1 MSKPPTERRFDIMF
15 HGEPLNGTDV
25 SEVKEN
31 LRQLF
36 KLGDPDLERMFSGQ
50 PISIKK
56 DLDRKTANQY
66 QQALTRAGA
75 KIQLVLA
82 TAKAAPGDEQTAQG
96 SGAAQEKGD
105 AADSKN
111 SESTSQTGGALAML
125 PVGSQIGSEQSSEAT
140 PAAVDVSHITL
151 AENEAISGRASFAVA
166 DPFASDAAEGPRY
179 PPADHIEIDTGL
191 DLAELGNLLERA
203 EALPPVKVDID
214 HLSIAEAGATL
225 GAGERAEVAEPPI
238 SADLSLADAGGDLL
252 QAHEKRSVDSV
263 EVDTSALS
271 LHEN

>member
-1 MSKPPTERRFDIMF
+1 MSQPPKERRFDIMF

-36 KLGDPDLERMFSGQ
+36 KLADNDLERMFSGQ

-82 TAKAAPGDEQTAQG
+82 TASDTAGQASAQANKGEAQG
-96 SGAAQEKGD
+96 ESASP
-105 AADSKN
+105 AD
-111 SESTSQTGGALAML
+111 GALSVL
-125 PVGSQIGSEQSSEAT
+125 PVGSQIGPDHSGDNA
-140 PAAVDVSHITL
+140 PAPVDTSHITL
-151 AENEAISGRASFAVA
+151 AENEALAAGRASFAVA
-166 DPFASDAAEGPRY
+166 DPFVSGAGDTGDGPRY
-179 PPADHIEIDTGL
+179 PAADHIEIDTGL

-203 EALPPVKVDID
+203 EALPPVNVDTE
-214 HLSIAEAGATL
+214 HLSIAEPGATL
-225 GAGERAEVAEPPI
+225 GSGERAAAAEPTI
-238 SADLSLADAGGDLL
+238 STDISLAEPGGDLL
-252 QAHEKRSVDSV
+252 QAHEKRVMENV

-271 LHEN
+271 LNEN